1 MMIGREAGSSRD
13 RWSNVVRFF
22 RKRLYVVG
30 EAILLVLC
38 TLAGYILLLYAAK
51 YLWFMYAATPTGQA
65 YGHFFSQSYRLTH
78 EILSKNFITLA
89 AGIIL
94 PSFIICLMAGAL
106 FQFLQLTRYLYSN
119 RGFVG
124 RIIFFGLPLSYLVAL
139 YFRQAGKFS
148 HLETSLILTVFP
160 VLCVFM
166 GAFKLAA
173 VWIPEWSDLRD
184 RFSEKRPSGTP
195 ADKRKSGTADAGH
208 LPRAYW
214 IIAAGLFAAVI
225 VVSLAVEFGSRQK
238 AILAEPPAIP
248 PATAAY
254 QVRVEQENLEKRLEK
269 EELEMLTSKY
279 KSYSDT
285 REQLSRFKVLSSR
298 YYLHRTEM
306 QEDKPVVEIR
316 VKNETPFP
324 VHRVHFNCS
333 LAVSGVTD
341 DGKRLDM
348 QFDIPGGLATGHV
361 TNSYLSPDAFSNW
374 GAARLPKKSKLNVSI
389 TRIDGP
395 DGNALFAL
403 EELTGREIIRL
414 AQLKEKF
421 GIEETLVKK

>member
-1 MMIGREAGSSRD
+1 MIGLEVGSSRD
-13 RWSNVVRFF
+13 RWSNVVGFF

-30 EAILLVLC
+30 EAVLLVLC

-51 YLWFMYAATPTGQA
+51 YLWFMYASTPTGQA
-65 YGHFFSQSYRLTH
+65 YGHFFSQSYRLSH
-78 EILSKNFITLA
+78 EILSRNFITLA
-89 AGIIL
+89 VGIIL
-94 PSFIICLMAGAL
+94 PSFVICLMAGAL
-106 FQFLQLTRYLYSN
+106 FQVLHLTRYLYAN

-139 YFRQAGKFS
+139 YFRHAGKFS
-148 HLETSLILTVFP
+148 HLETSLVLTVLP

-166 GAFKLAA
+166 GAFKLTA
-173 VWIPEWSDLRD
+173 VWIPEWSDLRN
-184 RFSEKRPSGTP
+184 RFSKKRPSGAP
-195 ADKRKSGTADAGH
+195 ADKRNAEMEDANH
-208 LPRAYW
+208 LPRAWW
-214 IIAAGLFAAVI
+214 IFAAGIFAAVV

-238 AILAEPPAIP
+238 AILADTPAIP
-248 PATAAY
+248 PITAAD
-254 QVRVEQENLEKRLEK
+254 QAREERENLEKRLEK

-279 KSYSDT
+279 KSYTDT
-285 REQLSRFKVLSSR
+285 LEQLDRFKVLSSR
-298 YYLHRTEM
+298 FFLHRTEM

-324 VHRVHFNCS
+324 VHRVYFTCS

-341 DGKRLDM
+341 DGKRLEM
-348 QFDIPGGLATGHV
+348 QFDIPGGLATGQAA
-361 TNSYLSPDAFSNW
+361 NSYLSPDVFSNW
-374 GAARLPKKSKLNVSI
+374 GAARLPKKSRLNVSI

-403 EELTGREIIRL
+403 EELTGQEIIRL

-421 GIEETLVKK
+421 GEMPVKK